1 VRLTAGRLARG
12 AASEGVERGS
22 SGWDGAAALGLA
34 REGRAGFS
42 AGATA
47 ATGAGAAF
55 LVAAFLAATFLAAGG
70 VSVSALAAFLA
81 GARLGFGAAA
91 AGSEK
96 VADGSA
102 LMLGMK
108 RGLAE
113 VVGDVV
119 RDVEVGVNVLGVIV
133 FGQHLVEM
141 DDLIGYFDVGEEEV
155 VVGHVDEHL
164 AAGFVAFVFEGGADE
179 EEIFDR
185 GVEDPIGAVG
195 GDVVGTAFEGDFGGG
210 VLVKGGFGEADFA
223 LALELVGDAAGIGK
237 GAVIFVEEDTEVGGG
252 AVAVVGDDFDEEGGA
267 TGAVGFIESFI
278 GDGATEIATAF
289 FDGAVDV
296 VIGHVLGLR
305 SQDGG
310 AEAGVHVR
318 VGAAELG
325 RDGDLLGE
333 LAEDSAAFGVND
345 CLETLDFGPFVV
357 ASHLGG

>member
-1 VRLTAGRLARG
+1 MRLTAGRLARG

-22 SGWDGAAALGLA
+22 SGWDAAAALGLA

-42 AGATA
+42 AGVMS

-119 RDVEVGVNVLGVIV
+119 RDVEVGVNVLGVVV

-155 VVGHVDEHL
+155 VVSHVDEHL
-164 AAGFVAFVFEGGADE
+164 AAGFMAFVFECGADE
-179 EEIFDR
+179 KKILDC
-185 GVEDPIGAVG
+185 GVEDPVGAVG
-195 GDVVGTAFEGDFGGG
+195 GDVIGSAFEGDFSCG
-210 VLVKGGFGEADFA
+210 VLVEGGFGEADFA

-237 GAVIFVEEDTEVGGG
+237 GAVIFVEEDAEVGRG

-267 TGAVGFIESFI
+267 CGAVGFIESFI
-278 GDGATEIATAF
+278 GNGAAEIAAAF

-296 VIGHVLGLR
+296 VIGHVLGLG

-310 AEAGVHVR
+310 AKAGVHVR